1 MIHNK
6 TFLEE
11 VIKFISSVT
20 SNRSGNNL
28 YTQRNIR
35 ILCDYISCDSLGQ
48 VADKTGLTKERVR
61 QIVNKQLRILTH
73 STQRYTT
80 LLENYDKLKEQN
92 EITSMKYTLLQ
103 KAVKRYIGLYDSC
116 SYMENA
122 KTSLL
127 KRKISEI
134 GEFQLS
140 VRTLNVLA
148 NNNIIYLWQLVSM
161 SKRDCLS
168 LHNMGVKSLTQLD
181 DMLEVLNL
189 GWEMPLDIL
198 SYVQNN

>member
-48 VADKTGLTKERVR
+48 IADKTGLTKERVR

-103 KAVKRYIGLYDSC
+103 KTVKRYIGLYDSC